1 MAYPGNNN
9 NFKFIVSVNVVDT
22 GDLIVE
28 FSDGSTLNAGY
39 VVGPEGPRG
48 DAALPG
54 AVETVLVSEDYESTI
69 DNCYIGV
76 NSNRPVTISL
86 PVDISDGHQIAIK
99 AEMAGSLSHRRITVD
114 TLDGSLIDG
123 ELTYVISVPYESI
136 HLIYRGNEW
145 HII

>member
-9 NFKFIVSVNVVDT
+9 NFKFITGVNVVET

-39 VVGPEGPRG
+39 VVGPEGPCG

-54 AVETVLVSEDYESTI
+54 AIETILVSEDYESTI

-99 AEMAGSLSHRRITVD
+99 AEMGGNLSNRKITVD

-123 ELTYVISVPYESI
+123 ESTYIISIPYESI
-136 HLIYRGNEW
+136 HLLYRGYEW